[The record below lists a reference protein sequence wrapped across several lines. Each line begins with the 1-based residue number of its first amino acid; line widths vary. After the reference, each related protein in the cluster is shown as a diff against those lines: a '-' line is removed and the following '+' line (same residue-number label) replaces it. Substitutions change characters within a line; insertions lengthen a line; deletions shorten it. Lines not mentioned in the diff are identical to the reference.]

1 MNIVLGKT
9 SKKSWGKNGPADR
22 LGGSQLP
29 QIEALGLTAFSQF
42 FFLRLPLPR
51 LNSGLLFQNQDR
63 SASDDDADFLL
74 F

>member
-9 SKKSWGKNGPADR
+9 SKKKSWEKNGPADR

-42 FFLRLPLPR
+42 FFYAFPYL
-51 LNSGLLFQNQDR
+51 
-63 SASDDDADFLL
+63 A
-74 F
+74 